1 MTQLNSRG
9 GLYDPVMKTRNM
21 CSQTAMTIAWAPQ
34 RCMFRMIMPNGTSKP
49 WYTANLGPLAAG
61 ATTVTHSLGLT
72 NPDEIVVQFWDS
84 GGIEPLIANVT
95 NRTANTLDLDLEMPS
110 AGDVHVVVARS
121 QAN

>member
-1 MTQLNSRG
+1 MATTGASTRPRPG
-9 GLYDPVMKTRNM
+9 GGGGEPTEPKTWYEANM
-21 CSQTAMTIAWAPQ
+21 
-34 RCMFRMIMPNGTSKP
+34 
-49 WYTANLGPLAAG
+49 GPLPAG
-61 ATTVTHSLGLT
+61 ISTVNDNLGLT

>member
-1 MTQLNSRG
+1 M
-9 GLYDPVMKTRNM
+9 
-21 CSQTAMTIAWAPQ
+21 
-34 RCMFRMIMPNGTSKP
+34 
-49 WYTANLGPLAAG
+49 
-61 ATTVTHSLGLT
+61 ATTGASTRPRPGGGGGEPTEPKTWYEANMGPWPAGISTVNHNLGLT

-95 NRTANTLDLDLEMPS
+95 NRTANTLDLDLEMLS

>member
-1 MTQLNSRG
+1 M
-9 GLYDPVMKTRNM
+9 
-21 CSQTAMTIAWAPQ
+21 
-34 RCMFRMIMPNGTSKP
+34 
-49 WYTANLGPLAAG
+49 GPLPAG
-61 ATTVTHSLGLT
+61 ISTVNHNLGLT

-84 GGIEPLIANVT
+84 VSFERVFEVLDIEPLIANVT

>member
-1 MTQLNSRG
+1 MATTGASTRPKPG
-9 GLYDPVMKTRNM
+9 GGGGEPTE
-21 CSQTAMTIAWAPQ
+21 P
-34 RCMFRMIMPNGTSKP
+34 KP
-49 WYTANLGPLAAG
+49 WYEANMGPLPAG
-61 ATTVTHSLGLT
+61 ISTVNHNLGLT